1 MSQTKAQLVGGVGFS
16 TADSLTVHNGLAVT
30 GVVTATSFSGDGSG
44 LIGVASTDN
53 IITGTAATFNGG
65 VKVTNGL
72 VVTGISTFNTA
83 IDVNAHVEFQ
93 AGSGNSQLY
102 MFDENAVNFGSQ
114 NDGRIIYNNSGNIVK
129 FERSGSSGEIE
140 IDAAPVTLQHSDST
154 KLQTS
159 TTGVTV
165 TGDISATTGTFTGNV
180 TIGGTLTYDDVTNVD
195 SIGLVTARSG
205 VQFGLAG
212 VGGSVSGTG
221 NANFA
226 GIVTATSLD
235 ASIAFWT
242 LGASGTD
249 HYTFTGPGDLS
260 GDTDPDLQL
269 IRGQKYIFKNRS
281 GGHPFRIQSTPN
293 GSSGTAYN
301 DGVTNNDA
309 GNGTDLI
316 FDVPFDAPSILYYQ
330 CTSHGNMGGRIYIGS
345 SSGDDVNVGL
355 AITMYASSGIVSAT
369 SFYGDGANITGIAA
383 GGSNVEVVTSNT
395 TLEANKNYMLASSGL
410 VVTLPA
416 SPSTGDA
423 LDILN
428 NVTGI
433 HTVGRNGSTI
443 QDLSEDMEVTQQGL
457 QFKIWYTG
465 STWSLF

>member
-1 MSQTKAQLVGGVGFS
+1 
-16 TADSLTVHNGLAVT
+16 
-30 GVVTATSFSGDGSG
+30 DGSG

-102 MFDENAVNFGSQ
+102 MFDENAVNFGNSS
-114 NDGRIIYNNSGNIVK
+114 DGRIIYNNSGNIVK
-129 FERSGSSGEIE
+129 FERSGSTGEIE

-226 GIVTATSLD
+226 
-235 ASIAFWT
+235 
-242 LGASGTD
+242 
-249 HYTFTGPGDLS
+249 
-260 GDTDPDLQL
+260 
-269 IRGQKYIFKNRS
+269 
-281 GGHPFRIQSTPN
+281 
-293 GSSGTAYN
+293 
-301 DGVTNNDA
+301 
-309 GNGTDLI
+309 
-316 FDVPFDAPSILYYQ
+316 
-330 CTSHGNMGGRIYIGS
+330 
-345 SSGDDVNVGL
+345 
-355 AITMYASSGIVSAT
+355 
-369 SFYGDGANITGIAA
+369 
-383 GGSNVEVVTSNT
+383 
-395 TLEANKNYMLASSGL
+395 
-410 VVTLPA
+410 
-416 SPSTGDA
+416 
-423 LDILN
+423 
-428 NVTGI
+428 
-433 HTVGRNGSTI
+433 
-443 QDLSEDMEVTQQGL
+443 
-457 QFKIWYTG
+457 
-465 STWSLF
+465 